1 MNPIKNCKLSSIRCR
16 ILIIIVVSFLI
27 PVSFFACTIF
37 IQYQDFKNDI
47 STNLSSATER
57 YKSTIDSFISNEFYK
72 LEMISSLD
80 SIKNASPDSKLILR
94 NLKGSFPEAQSI
106 AYVNASGQILY
117 STTNINTK
125 DFSVVDR
132 GYFIKTMKGERSVS
146 GLLLS
151 KFSNERVIVFAVPV
165 FSGKN
170 LVTGEVI
177 SIVPVENIYKL
188 IAPVNS
194 SINGLQS
201 QVRFALVDQNS
212 NVIVSVPEYSTQFI
226 GKDLKSFFID
236 NPVNFLKLIFL
247 DRWLSTETKL
257 TTSGWS
263 IFFAISS
270 STFLGL
276 VRFTAIVIFLSI
288 LTLITMLW
296 FGYFFVYKE
305 VAKPIKVLED
315 VFYKDRRDVRE
326 ICSVESDKLTLEFK
340 ALFDNIIKIWKQLDQ
355 KDNELEDAN
364 KELRS
369 AEKRYR
375 ALVDNSLTG
384 IFMLAPDFTFRYA
397 NVQFA
402 SIFGLSIE
410 ELLVKSP
417 LDLFTQGGQEAIR
430 SAVTEEGMVIG
441 DRFHSI
447 ITGNHKDG
455 SVIYLEMLLT
465 YLLDDDGIYLFGTA
479 ADVSDK
485 VEYQRNLEFLSYRDS
500 LTGIYN
506 RRFFEEELAK
516 LSISKLKRKV
526 AIVVVDIDCLKW
538 ANDRIGH
545 AEGDNLIIRA
555 AHLLDDIF
563 KEIGRVCRIGGD
575 EFAIVC
581 IDYRSDVLNA
591 AIDKLKKNIGLAEGD
606 HVPLYISFGLAF
618 GHVPGDDLQDIFRRA
633 DDEMYLDKGSHHE
646 AVYNILKTYA
656 KERGFES

>member
-1 MNPIKNCKLSSIRCR
+1 MILNPSENCNLRSIRCR
-16 ILIIIVVSFLI
+16 ILIVIILSFLI
-27 PVSFFACTIF
+27 PVLFFVCTLF

-47 STNLSSATER
+47 SNNLGSATER
-57 YKSTIDSFISNEFYK
+57 YKSTLESFISSEFYK

-80 SIKNASPDSKLILR
+80 SIKRASPESESILR
-94 NLKGSFPEAQSI
+94 NLKGSFPEAQI
-106 AYVNASGQILY
+106 LAYVNVSGQIVY
-117 STTNINTK
+117 STTKIKNISVADRSYFTK
-125 DFSVVDR
+125 A
-132 GYFIKTMKGERSVS
+132 MKGEKSVS

-151 KFSNERVIVFAVPV
+151 RFDNERVIVLAVPV
-165 FSGKN
+165 FTKDN
-170 LVTGEVI
+170 FVTGVVI
-177 SIVPVENIYKL
+177 SIIPVENIFKL
-188 IAPVNS
+188 ISPINS
-194 SINGLQS
+194 SINGLGS
-201 QVRFALVDQNS
+201 QVRFALIDQNS
-212 NVIVSVPEYSTQFI
+212 NVIVSNPKYSAQFI
-226 GKDLKSFFID
+226 GKDFKSYFINNPINFF
-236 NPVNFLKLIFL
+236 NLIFF
-247 DRWLSTETKL
+247 DRWLSSETRL
-257 TTSGWS
+257 TSSGWT
-263 IFFAISS
+263 IYFAISS
-270 STFLGL
+270 SVFLSL
-276 VRFTAIVIFLSI
+276 VRLAFVAIFFCI
-288 LTLITMLW
+288 LAMIMLLW

-305 VAKPIKVLED
+305 LSKPIKVLED
-315 VFYKDRRDVRE
+315 VFYKDRKDVRE
-326 ICSVESDKLTLEFK
+326 ICSIQSYKFTLEFQS
-340 ALFDNIIKIWKQLDQ
+340 LFDNLIKILKQLDQ
-355 KDNELEDAN
+355 KDTELEDVN

-369 AEKRYR
+369 AERRYR

-417 LDLFTQGGQEAIR
+417 LELFTQDGQEAIR
-430 SAVTEEGMVIG
+430 SVVTEEGMVIG

-455 SVIYLEMLLT
+455 SLIYLEVLLT

-500 LTGIYN
+500 LTGVYN

-516 LSISKLKRKV
+516 LSISKLKRKI

-545 AEGDNLIIRA
+545 AEGDNLIIRT
-555 AHLLDDIF
+555 AHLLDGIF

-575 EFAIVC
+575 EFAVVC
-581 IDYRSDVLNA
+581 IDYRSDELNA
-591 AIDKLKKNIGLAEGD
+591 AIDKLKNNIGLAEGE
-606 HVPLYISFGLAF
+606 HVPLYMSFGLAF

-646 AVYNILKTYA
+646 AVYNILKNYA
-656 KERGFES
+656 KERGFDS

>member
-1 MNPIKNCKLSSIRCR
+1 MTLNPIENCDVRSIRCR
-16 ILIIIVVSFLI
+16 ILIVIILSFLI
-27 PVSFFACTIF
+27 PVLFFACTLF

-47 STNLSSATER
+47 SNNLGSSTER
-57 YKSTIDSFISNEFYK
+57 YKSTLENFISSEFYK
-72 LEMISSLD
+72 LEMLSSLD
-80 SIKNASPDSKLILR
+80 SIKRASPESESILR

-106 AYVNASGQILY
+106 AYVNVSGQIEY
-117 STTNINTK
+117 STTKIKNI
-125 DFSVVDR
+125 SVADR
-132 GYFIKTMKGERSVS
+132 SYFIKAMKGEKSVS

-151 KFSNERVIVFAVPV
+151 RFDNERVIVFAVPV
-165 FSGKN
+165 FTKDN
-170 LVTGEVI
+170 FITGVVI
-177 SIVPVENIYKL
+177 SIIPVENIYKL
-188 IAPVNS
+188 ISPINS
-194 SINGLQS
+194 SINGLGS
-201 QVRFALVDQNS
+201 QVRFALIDQNS
-212 NVIVSVPEYSTQFI
+212 NVIVSNPKYSTQFI
-226 GKDLKSFFID
+226 GKDFKAFFIN
-236 NPVNFLKLIFL
+236 NPVNFFNLIFF
-247 DRWLSTETKL
+247 DRWLSSETKL
-257 TTSGWS
+257 TTSGWT
-263 IFFAISS
+263 IYFAISS
-270 STFLGL
+270 SVFLSL
-276 VRFTAIVIFLSI
+276 VRFTFIAIFFCLLAMIML
-288 LTLITMLW
+288 LW

-305 VAKPIKVLED
+305 FAKPIKVLED
-315 VFYKDRRDVRE
+315 IFYKDRRDVRE
-326 ICSVESDKLTLEFK
+326 ICSIQSDKFTLEFK
-340 ALFDNIIKIWKQLDQ
+340 SLFDNLIKILKQLDQ
-355 KDNELEDAN
+355 KDTELEDVN

-369 AEKRYR
+369 AERKYR

-417 LDLFTQGGQEAIR
+417 LELFTKDGQEAIR
-430 SAVTEEGMVIG
+430 SVVTEEGMVIG

-447 ITGNHKDG
+447 VTGNHKDG
-455 SVIYLEMLLT
+455 SLIYLEVLLT
-465 YLLDDDGIYLFGTA
+465 YLLDDEGIYLFGTA

-516 LSISKLKRKV
+516 LSISKLKRKI

-545 AEGDNLIIRA
+545 AEGDNLIIRT
-555 AHLLDDIF
+555 AHLLDGIF

-575 EFAIVC
+575 EFAAVC
-581 IDYRSDVLNA
+581 TDYRSDELNA
-591 AIDKLKKNIGLAEGD
+591 AIDKLKNNIGLAEGE
-606 HVPLYISFGLAF
+606 HVPLYMSFGLAF

-633 DDEMYLDKGSHHE
+633 DDEMYIDKGSHHE